1 MTQLCKELQR
11 KLSASP
17 YSKQP
22 NKTGEFEGLQVFV
35 KDFGGRTGGLFT
47 IHFFGTFR
55 QVRFGDWRSY
65 GHVYWD
71 IHNFHFASLVLHGRT
86 RVMRINPLADVSEI
100 HSQIAQKINIRED
113 VFYLTCMGH
122 ILHPGFSALYYG
134 LSRDCT
140 LLMNGRLPSVAVVD
154 YPDLARVHWCKEADI
169 FNDWT
174 VKKVPIVPLM
184 KAYQ

>member
-55 QVRFGDWRSY
+55 QVRFGD
-65 GHVYWD
+65 
-71 IHNFHFASLVLHGRT
+71 
-86 RVMRINPLADVSEI
+86 
-100 HSQIAQKINIRED
+100 
-113 VFYLTCMGH
+113 
-122 ILHPGFSALYYG
+122 
-134 LSRDCT
+134 
-140 LLMNGRLPSVAVVD
+140 
-154 YPDLARVHWCKEADI
+154 
-169 FNDWT
+169 
-174 VKKVPIVPLM
+174 
-184 KAYQ
+184 